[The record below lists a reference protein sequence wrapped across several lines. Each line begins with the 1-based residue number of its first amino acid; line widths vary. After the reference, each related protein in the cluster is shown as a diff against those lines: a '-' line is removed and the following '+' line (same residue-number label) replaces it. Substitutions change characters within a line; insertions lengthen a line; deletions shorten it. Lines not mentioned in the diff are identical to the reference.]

1 MEAKPGLNG
10 SLTVSLIFREDA
22 SSLPAGDV
30 DLAVRLG
37 RALSDLGVR
46 VVEGPTDSASL
57 VHFIGGHAVERYW
70 ARFSEAIASGLPVV
84 ITAMYWSVGEAL
96 LRRSA
101 LMEYSMW
108 ERRKAYLRAAS
119 QHAWCILAT
128 GYAEKEQLENDLGC
142 GNVRVIRL
150 GVDPFVARAAFYR
163 TYGLK
168 QFIFQA
174 ARICQH
180 KNQLALVRAVRH
192 MGIPVVLAGSVND
205 PYYLAR
211 IKQEWRRVFYVGHLD
226 KQTLSDAYS
235 SCLVH
240 VLPSWYELPGL
251 STLEAYVSGARCVS
265 TERGTAREYL
275 GAGAV
280 YCDPDDEGSIRR
292 AIEAAI
298 STDQE
303 KVTLPRWTTCAA
315 EHLELYWN
323 AVAHAARGRT
333 VRG

>member
-1 MEAKPGLNG
+1 MEAKSNLDG
-10 SLTVSLIFREDA
+10 SLTVSLIFRKEA
-22 SSLPAGDV
+22 SLLPAGDV
-30 DLAVRLG
+30 NLAVRLG

-46 VVEGPTDSASL
+46 VIEGPSDSASL
-57 VHFIGGHAVERYW
+57 VHFVGGHALERHW
-70 ARFSEAIASGLPVV
+70 AYFSQAVSSGLPVIV
-84 ITAMYWSVGEAL
+84 TAMYWSVGESL

-101 LMEYSMW
+101 LAEYSMW

-128 GYAEKEQLENDLGC
+128 GNAEKRQLENDLGC
-142 GNVRVIRL
+142 GNVRVIRV
-150 GVDPFVARAAFYR
+150 GVDPFVARAVFHK

-174 ARICQH
+174 ARICPH

-192 MGIPVVLAGSVND
+192 MGIPVVFAGSVND

-211 IKQEWRRVFYVGHLD
+211 IKQEGQRVFYVGHLD
-226 KQTLSDAYS
+226 KPTLWDAYS

-240 VLPSWYELPGL
+240 VLPSLYELPGL
-251 STLEAYVSGARCVS
+251 STLEAYACGAKCVS
-265 TERGTAREYL
+265 TERGTAEEYL
-275 GAGAV
+275 GRGAV

-292 AIEAAI
+292 AIETAI
-298 STDQE
+298 SSDRE
-303 KVTLPRWTTCAA
+303 NVTLPGWATSAA
-315 EHLELYWN
+315 EHLEIYRS
-323 AVAHAARGRT
+323 AVANAKRRRT